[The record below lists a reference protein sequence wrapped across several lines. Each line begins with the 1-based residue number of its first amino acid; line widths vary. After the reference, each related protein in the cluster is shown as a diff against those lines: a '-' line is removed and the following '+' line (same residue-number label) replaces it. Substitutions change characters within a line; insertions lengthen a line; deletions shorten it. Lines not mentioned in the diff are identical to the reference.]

1 MGTYASAWTVAETG
15 LCREEEWDIVS
26 ESTNASN
33 QPSFCYFYLVVHWV
47 FKPELMIQ
55 LWALFSWSRF
65 GARCE
70 PGDLGVERT
79 SLLERELPP
88 GMNIIHI

>member
-33 QPSFCYFYLVVHWV
+33 QPLFCYFYLVVHWG
-47 FKPELMIQ
+47 FEPELMIP
-55 LWALFSWSRF
+55 LRALSLRGRF
-65 GARCE
+65 GACCE

-79 SLLERELPP
+79 NLLERELPP
-88 GMNIIHI
+88 GMNIIHM